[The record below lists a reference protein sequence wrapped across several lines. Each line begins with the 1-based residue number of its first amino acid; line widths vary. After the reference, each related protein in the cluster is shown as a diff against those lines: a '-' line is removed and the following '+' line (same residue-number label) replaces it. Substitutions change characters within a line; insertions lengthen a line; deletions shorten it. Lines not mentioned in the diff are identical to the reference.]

1 MPPKPGVRGSVGGG
15 AGPVRRPMVGAAAAK
30 AKKEAAAARPASAAK
45 SRPSTAGKKGPA
57 SSKGKELPK
66 RGGGPEKPSRS
77 GSKSQAPPQQQS
89 YGAAEEDDRGV
100 RRSHDEYMSSANE
113 RMASLQKNLMKK
125 GGGKTGL
132 EEYSGLD
139 DDSAMEA
146 AGSDAMSMLDLLAS
160 LEGSGQTELGIFSG
174 SVLQYSKDMGIRLSP
189 EAIAAADPDDN
200 HGVLLKC
207 ETRGIIFEDD
217 SGTFIADGDG
227 VALRLAYKEL
237 KLVLWDHQHSSVKLR
252 TRVNEFVIITI
263 ENSLELEAEFTKRFA
278 EAIDCQAL
286 SLNMVPAF
294 SYLGMFAGPTKPKP
308 FERKRANLTQLKQSK
323 MPALTKMREI
333 AVERHNGPERPMPLE
348 FSRRTQ
354 IALDHIHEG
363 QCMFPVFTASG
374 PEIYWCQ
381 NAVLVIDDE
390 GLVFE
395 NDTLNENTYD
405 DRRAVV
411 LFENVSAWGI
421 YDLGHDVVDNGIQ
434 LECKDGHYF
443 FSVDDINNFRV
454 CFEYFWNIHR
464 TTVLKLGAQP
474 GTTHGRK
481 VVGIHTLMGEV
492 KAPGVP
498 LGVYQVMD
506 SDGKMVKA
514 NAPPKRKKSFL
525 QKAAEEVFG
534 SNKSIPT
541 AQRGTV
547 RPHWGKVVQHNGW
560 LLKQG
565 GMLKQWLKR
574 YFVLYKTS
582 QGHFLS
588 YYSQYW
594 ESPLYNPDR
603 KERNMIDLCKVT
615 FLRARS
621 KNKDTPPFSFDIA
634 TIEREWTVCAD
645 NNEDL
650 QLWLQLIAAAV
661 DEDVAI
667 VPDDTL
673 SFYVKAR
680 IDPSRSLDPN
690 DYTTIL
696 QVSTWGVSVQKMRL
710 NGQRLEV
717 QFWCYTDFYKWY
729 VMKQNSKTALSVQ
742 IFSEGNFK
750 KKLEWVFRTPDAEK
764 ISTAIEYFI
773 EKFMSR
779 MHLRRE
785 LEEAMAPPPPPI
797 EAPAKPPPAVPTPP
811 PAGDGDSAA
820 AASETPPP
828 APVPAPVDPKNAV
841 GSGDSGFYE
850 VGQAPREQAAEEQV
864 TSGPA
869 KEFDAEGAD
878 LVALSNDEDEIPSA
892 SLHLDSSQTS
902 ALVSTDQGDGNS
914 DAGSG
919 GGGAAAAS
927 TADWASDSDSDADED
942 DLLYAAYDV
951 GMDVIDVD
959 DPVALEKAF
968 SVETVFFAPNYPTES
983 NEPKP
988 KYDDADVVPDDKLI
1002 KACGGWFKTLMT
1014 GIQGTLIKN
1023 DIIDLYYRHEYRGS
1037 QARITLMYKNCTD
1050 QPITD
1055 FDVTLSNTVPMI
1067 RGHLPKHGESI
1078 PPQAT
1083 QTQLLVIE
1091 LMTPYSE
1098 YPEMLISFNMNN
1110 QSHKYPVKLPV
1121 TLTHFLAP
1129 IILNVN
1135 HFMTR
1140 WDAMAENE
1148 TILEG
1153 PTKLTMDPASFMS
1166 VQGKLRT
1173 IKFGLGTD
1181 ALDENGQGLL
1191 CAGALHTK
1199 TRDKKTGNRVLVGV
1213 MAMVLVTGKTVKV
1226 TLRCAA
1232 PKASEH
1238 LCKCVI
1244 AQLE

>member
-1 MPPKPGVRGSVGGG
+1 MPPKPGVRSSASGSS
-15 AGPVRRPMVGAAAAK
+15 APGPVRRPMVGAAAAK
-30 AKKEAAAARPASAAK
+30 AKKEASARPPSASKGRPAAAA
-45 SRPSTAGKKGPA
+45 KKGPA
-57 SSKGKELPK
+57 SKGKELPK
-66 RGGGPEKPSRS
+66 RSAGGPEKPSRS
-77 GSKSQAPPQQQS
+77 APKQSAPPQSSQ
-89 YGAAEEDDRGV
+89 EDDRGV
-100 RRSHDEYMSSANE
+100 RRSHDEYMHSANE
-113 RMASLQKNLMKK
+113 RMQSLQTSLMKK

-132 EEYSGLD
+132 EDFEMNED
-139 DDSAMEA
+139 QAAEAADSA
-146 AGSDAMSMLDLLAS
+146 AMSMLDLLAS

-207 ETRGIIFEDD
+207 ETRGMIFEDD
-217 SGTFIADGDG
+217 SGTFLADDQG
-227 VALRLAYKEL
+227 VALRLAYKDL

-252 TRVNEFVIITI
+252 SRANEFVIITI

-286 SLNMVPAF
+286 SMNMVPAF

-333 AVERHNGPERPMPLE
+333 AVERHHGPERPMPLE

-395 NDTLNENTYD
+395 NDTLNENISE

-492 KAPGVP
+492 KAPAVP
-498 LGVYQVMD
+498 IGNYQVMD
-506 SDGKMVKA
+506 ADGKIVKA

-565 GMLKQWLKR
+565 GLLKTWLKR

-621 KNKDTPPFSFDIA
+621 KNKDVPPFSFDIA

-797 EAPAKPPPAVPTPP
+797 VAPELPPPPPPAAAPNGGDTSAPTPSPPPPAAPVPTP
-811 PAGDGDSAA
+811 
-820 AASETPPP
+820 T
-828 APVPAPVDPKNAV
+828 DPKNAV
-841 GSGDSGFYE
+841 GSGDSGYYE
-850 VGQAPREQAAEEQV
+850 VGKAPPELPAESQV
-864 TSGPA
+864 QTSGPA
-869 KEFDAEGAD
+869 KEWDSETVGGD
-878 LVALSNDEDEIPSA
+878 LVALFEEEDEIPSA
-892 SLHLDSSQTS
+892 SLHLDNSNTS
-902 ALVSTDQGDGNS
+902 ALANTNLGNDNNS
-914 DAGSG
+914 DGDN
-919 GGGAAAAS
+919 GGAANDGQSIAG
-927 TADWASDSDSDADED
+927 TDWASDDEADED

-959 DPVALEKAF
+959 DPVALERAF
-968 SVETVFFAPNYPTES
+968 SIDTIFFAKDYPTVS
-983 NEPKP
+983 DSSSSP
-988 KYDDADVVPDDKLI
+988 DITADHGITDEMAKSI
-1002 KACGGWFKTLMT
+1002 KGWYKTLMT

-1023 DIIDLYYRHEYRGS
+1023 DQFDLYYRHEYRGS
-1037 QARITLMYKNCTD
+1037 QARITLMYKNLCDNTL
-1050 QPITD
+1050 TN
-1055 FDVTLSNTVPMI
+1055 FDVTLSKSQPMI
-1067 RGHLPKHGESI
+1067 RGPCPKHGETL
-1078 PPQAT
+1078 PPQGT

-1091 LMTPYSE
+1091 LMTPYAE
-1098 YPEMLISFNMNN
+1098 PPELLIAFNDDKNE
-1110 QSHKYPVKLPV
+1110 SHKYPVQLPV

-1129 IILNVN
+1129 IILNAN

-1140 WDAMAENE
+1140 WDAMADNE
-1148 TILEG
+1148 TIMEG

-1173 IKFGLGTD
+1173 IKFGLGAD
-1181 ALDENGQGLL
+1181 ALDEDGKGLL
-1191 CAGALHTK
+1191 CAAALHTK
-1199 TRDKKTGNRVLVGV
+1199 TRDKETGNRVLVGV
-1213 MAMVLVTGKTVKV
+1213 MAMVLVVGKTVKV

-1232 PKASEH
+1232 PKASEL
-1238 LCKCVI
+1238 LCGCVI